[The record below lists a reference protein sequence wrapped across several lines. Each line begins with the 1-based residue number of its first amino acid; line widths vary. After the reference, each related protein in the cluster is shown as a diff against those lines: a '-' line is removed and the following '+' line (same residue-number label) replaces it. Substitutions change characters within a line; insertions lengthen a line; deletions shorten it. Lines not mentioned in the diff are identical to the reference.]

1 MKEKIK
7 IIITDDKP
15 QFRKVLCDIVELPTI
30 KVIDQAENGEVLLQL
45 LETKVPDIILLDL
58 EMPVMDGNK
67 AFELIRT
74 NYPHL
79 KVIIL
84 SLHCEGVLME
94 NFIERGAKGYIPK
107 DVIMGDPILLINA
120 IDKIHE
126 GRTFVYEMPKP
137 KDKFTKR
144 QVDIMPLMFD
154 GLTNTKIAEE
164 VGISKRAVEKQRK
177 IIYEKSGASKAID
190 FYKFAF
196 ARGLQFLSRIIPN
209 K

>member
-1 MKEKIK
+1 MQEKIK

-15 QFRKVLCDIVELPTI
+15 QFRKVLCEILEVPTFT
-30 KVIDQAENGEVLLQL
+30 VINQAENGEILLKL
-45 LETKVPDIILLDL
+45 LETTIPDIILLDL

-74 NYPHL
+74 KYPHL

-84 SLHCEGVLME
+84 SMHCEGVLME
-94 NFIERGAKGYIPK
+94 NYIERGAKGYIPK
-107 DVIMGDPILLINA
+107 DAIMGDPDLLINA
-120 IDKIHE
+120 ISHIHT
-126 GRTFVYEMPKP
+126 GGTFIYELPPP

-154 GLTNTKIAEE
+154 GLTNTKIAEQ

-177 IIYEKSGASKAID
+177 IIYEKSGTSKAID

-196 ARGLQFLSRIIPN
+196 ARGLQFLSRILP
-209 K
+209 KK